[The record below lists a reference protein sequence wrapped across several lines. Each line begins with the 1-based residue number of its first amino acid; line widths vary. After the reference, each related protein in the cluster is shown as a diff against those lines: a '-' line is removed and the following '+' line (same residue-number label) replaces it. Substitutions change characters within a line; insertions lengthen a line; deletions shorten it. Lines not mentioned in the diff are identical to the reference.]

1 MTNRKDLKFNQQCCN
16 LKKFLELVVE
26 DAPGTKYQEGFTS
39 FSIKDGKVLLSGREL
54 NEREKTKGTTVPKV
68 ELSQIEE
75 MIKLA
80 EEFKEIQREIFL
92 LITNTNSS
100 IIYNGTE
107 NIKILGYYSNDKFIF
122 AGQDEQLALRND
134 VSPMVLAREVFERD
148 GIVVMPSEEG
158 QPITVVST
166 DSPYTYITNAF
177 EKAREEISNNI
188 TDLEDNK
195 FKITDK
201 QAFLYIVAT
210 STYMETEGILT
221 RFSNEIKRQEYQK
234 IKENFYY
241 LYTLISPEVLE
252 GNEKIF
258 LSYNKDIELS
268 ELLFLKEKEDLPKTW
283 RSVFAT
289 LRNRYKVTQDLD
301 VFKKLVK
308 EPISKKVNMLAKLCK
323 LCVKF
328 DPKKHNLGEGFGF
341 A

>member
-1 MTNRKDLKFNQQCCN
+1 MTNRKDLKFNQQCCDLN
-16 LKKFLELVVE
+16 KFNELVAE
-26 DAPGTKYQEGFTS
+26 DAMGTKYQEGFTS
-39 FSIKDGKVLLSGREL
+39 FSIKEGKVLLSGREL

-107 NIKILGYYSNDKFIF
+107 NIKIIGYYSNDKFIF
-122 AGQDEQLALRND
+122 AGQDDQLALRND
-134 VSPMVLAREVFERD
+134 VSSMVLAREIFERD

-177 EKAREEISNNI
+177 EKAREEISNII
-188 TDLEDNK
+188 TDSEDNK

-201 QAFLYIVAT
+201 QAFLWIIA
-210 STYMETEGILT
+210 SDIPEAEGILS
-221 RFSNEIKRQEYQK
+221 RLSNEIKRQEYQK

-241 LYTLISPEVLE
+241 LYTIISPEVLE

-258 LSYNKDIELS
+258 LSYNKNIELS

-289 LRNRYKVTQDLD
+289 LRNRYKTTQDLD

>member
-16 LKKFLELVVE
+16 LKKFIELVAE
-26 DAPGTKYQEGFTS
+26 DALGTKYQEGFTS
-39 FSIKDGKVLLSGREL
+39 FSIKEGKVLLSGREL

-75 MIKLA
+75 MMKLA
-80 EEFKEIQREIFL
+80 EEFKDIQREIFL
-92 LITNTNSS
+92 LITNKNSS
-100 IIYNGTE
+100 IIYNGVDNTR
-107 NIKILGYYSNDKFIF
+107 ILGYYSNDKFIF

-134 VSPMVLAREVFERD
+134 VSSMVLAREVFERD

-177 EKAREEISNNI
+177 EKAREEISNII
-188 TDLEDNK
+188 TDSEDNK
-195 FKITDK
+195 FKITDN
-201 QAFLYIVAT
+201 QAFLWIIA
-210 STYMETEGILT
+210 SDIPEAEGILS
-221 RFSNEIKRQEYQK
+221 RLSNEFKRQQYQK

-258 LSYNKDIELS
+258 LSYNKNIELS

-283 RSVFAT
+283 RSIFAT
-289 LRNRYKVTQDLD
+289 LRNRYKATQDLD